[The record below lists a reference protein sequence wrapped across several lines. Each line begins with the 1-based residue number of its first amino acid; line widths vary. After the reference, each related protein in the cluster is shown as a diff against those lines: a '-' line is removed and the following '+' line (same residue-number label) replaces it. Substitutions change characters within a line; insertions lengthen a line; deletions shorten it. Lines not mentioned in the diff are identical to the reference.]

1 MTDEVAVNAKRQ
13 GALATTDG
21 PARVSPASPECWMGA
36 FRSFLHSDGRPASF
50 CHVLRN
56 LKQDAAG
63 TIKLFGNEG
72 YIKRSIALN
81 RPMPDHMISIIPTEF
96 IWLATGF
103 IMLMAAFLA
112 AAAE

>member
-1 MTDEVAVNAKRQ
+1 
-13 GALATTDG
+13 
-21 PARVSPASPECWMGA
+21 MGA
-36 FRSFLHSDGRPASF
+36 FCSIYTPIGTCLF

-63 TIKLFGNEG
+63 TIKRFGNEG
-72 YIKRSIALN
+72 HIKRTIALN
-81 RPMPDHMISIIPTEF
+81 RLMRDHMISIIPSEL
-96 IWLATGF
+96 IWLASGF

>member
-1 MTDEVAVNAKRQ
+1 
-13 GALATTDG
+13 
-21 PARVSPASPECWMGA
+21 MGG
-36 FRSFLHSDGRPASF
+36 FSSLFLHSDGRPASF

-63 TIKLFGNEG
+63 TIKRFGNKG
-72 YIKRSIALN
+72 HMKQSIALN
-81 RPMPDHMISIIPTEF
+81 RPMHDRMISIIPAEF